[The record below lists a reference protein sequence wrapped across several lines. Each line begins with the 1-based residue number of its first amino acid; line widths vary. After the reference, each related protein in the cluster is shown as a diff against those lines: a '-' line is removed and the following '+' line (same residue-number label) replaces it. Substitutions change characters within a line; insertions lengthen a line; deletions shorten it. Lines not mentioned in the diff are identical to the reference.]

1 MLQTTSMICMEVC
14 QDECFD
20 VFLRDSHTSKLRADF
35 ILRANV
41 HAKRTTVV
49 RMPVR
54 IVIRVGTLRCL
65 PRIDDNDAFWMV
77 DYPRV
82 DGQPLG
88 PSGVSKDSN
97 QPTRLPDAVC
107 RLNVDRARL
116 NGMDVDL
123 HSSLL
128 SAGASSNRMVRK
140 G

>member
-1 MLQTTSMICMEVC
+1 MMQTTSMVCVEVR

-20 VFLRDSHTSKLRADF
+20 IFLRYSHTSKLRADF
-35 ILRANV
+35 LLRANI
-41 HAKRTTVV
+41 HAERITVV

-54 IVIRVGTLRCL
+54 IVIRLGTLRCF
-65 PRIDDNDAFWMV
+65 PRVDDDDPLWMIDH
-77 DYPRV
+77 PRV

-88 PSGVSKDSN
+88 PSGVSEDPN

-107 RLNVDRARL
+107 RLDVDRARL

-128 SAGASSNRMVRK
+128 SAAASSNRMVRK